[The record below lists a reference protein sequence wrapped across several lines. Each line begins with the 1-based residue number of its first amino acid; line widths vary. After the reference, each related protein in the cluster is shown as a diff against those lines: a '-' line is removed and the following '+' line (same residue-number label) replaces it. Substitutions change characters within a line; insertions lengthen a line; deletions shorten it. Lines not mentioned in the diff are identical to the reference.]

1 MLNPN
6 PMLSSPARPVPKPL
20 LAMAWLVGSAVMLP
34 MLYLVLRAAEAKPQ
48 QLAEIVLR
56 ERNLQLLGNTL
67 ALLVGVIALTTVLA
81 LPLAWITSR
90 TDLRGKRFW
99 TVLLVLPLAVPGY
112 VGVFGFFGATG
123 ANGWLEDLLS
133 FPWPRPTGYLGA
145 LGVLTLFTYPYLFL
159 NLRAALLGLDAGLEE
174 SARSLGYRGLEVFWR
189 VVLPQL
195 RPALYAGWLLVGLHV
210 LGDFGVVSLV
220 RFESFSY
227 AIYLQYSASFD
238 RIYAAWL
245 SLMLIGLTGSLLWLE
260 ARQLKNL
267 SLSRVGLG
275 SARQPQPVKLG
286 IWRLPAIALMGVPI
300 VGALLV
306 PLTSIAYWLKQGS
319 SSQINVLGN
328 LLEALQNSV
337 QVAAPAA
344 VLATCLA
351 LPLAYLGVRYPSRL
365 SRLLERTAYIGY
377 ATPPLAFAL
386 AIIFFS
392 LRGVPFLYQTLALL
406 VMAYALHFLA
416 EAIGP
421 IRSALYQAPPRL
433 EEAARSLG
441 YNSLQAFLR
450 ATFPLLR
457 QGMLASMALVF
468 LSAVKELPLTFL
480 LAPVGYSTLST
491 RIWGYTS
498 EAMFAE
504 AAPYALLIVLFSAG
518 LVGLLLSQERR

>member
-1 MLNPN
+1 MVYS
-6 PMLSSPARPVPKPL
+6 LSKPIPKPL
-20 LAMAWLVGSAVMLP
+20 LAVALLVGAAVLLP
-34 MLYLVLRAAEAKPQ
+34 LFYLVLRAAQAEPQ

-56 ERNLQLLGNTL
+56 ERNLQLLVNTL
-67 ALLVGVIALTTVLA
+67 ALLVGVIAFTTVLA

-90 TDLRGKRFW
+90 TDLWGKRFW

-123 ANGWLEDLLS
+123 ASGWLEHLLG

-195 RPALYAGWLLVGLHV
+195 RPALFAGWLLIGLHV

-220 RFESFSY
+220 RFETFSY

-238 RIYAAWL
+238 RVYAAWL
-245 SLMLIGLTGSLLWLE
+245 SLMLILLTGSLLWLE
-260 ARQLKNL
+260 ARLLKNL

-275 SARQPQPVKLG
+275 SARKPQPVRLG
-286 IWRLPAIALMGVPI
+286 VWRLPALGLMAAPI
-300 VGALLV
+300 VGALVV
-306 PLTSIAYWLKQGS
+306 PLTSIGYWLAQYPS
-319 SSQINVLGN
+319 SPHTRSFEAV
-328 LLEALQNSV
+328 LEALRNSV
-337 QVAAPAA
+337 QAAAPAA
-344 VLATCLA
+344 FLAALLA

-365 SRLLERTAYIGY
+365 SRLLERAAYIGY

-386 AIIFFS
+386 ALIFFS

-406 VMAYALHFLA
+406 ILAYALHFLA

-441 YNSLQAFLR
+441 YNPLQAFLK

-457 QGMLASMALVF
+457 RGLLASMALVF

>member
-1 MLNPN
+1 MIYG
-6 PMLSSPARPVPKPL
+6 LSKPIPKPL
-20 LAMAWLVGSAVMLP
+20 LTVALLVGAAVLLP
-34 MLYLVLRAAEAKPQ
+34 LFYLVLRAAEAEPR

-56 ERNLQLLGNTL
+56 ERNLELLGNTV
-67 ALLVGVIALTTVLA
+67 ALLVGVIVLTTVLA
-81 LPLAWITSR
+81 IPLAWLTSR
-90 TDLRGKRFW
+90 TNLWGKRFW

-123 ANGWLEDLLS
+123 ASGWLEPLLG

-174 SARSLGYRGLEVFWR
+174 SARSLGYKNLEVFWR

-195 RPALYAGWLLVGLHV
+195 RPALFAGWLLIGLHV

-220 RFESFSY
+220 RFETFSY

-238 RIYAAWL
+238 RVYAAWL
-245 SLMLIGLTGSLLWLE
+245 SLMLLLLTGSLLWLE
-260 ARQLKNL
+260 ARLLKNL
-267 SLSRVGLG
+267 FLSRVGLG
-275 SARQPQPVKLG
+275 SARKPQPVRLG
-286 IWRLPAIALMGVPI
+286 GWLLPAIGLMAVPI

-306 PLTSIAYWLKQGS
+306 PLTSIVYWLTQHPSTYVHG
-319 SSQINVLGN
+319 LGGI
-328 LLEALQNSV
+328 LEALRNSV
-337 QVAAPAA
+337 QAAAPAA
-344 VLATCLA
+344 FLAACLA
-351 LPLAYLGVRYPSRL
+351 LPLAYLGVRYPGRL
-365 SRLLERTAYIGY
+365 SRLLERAAYIGY

-386 AIIFFS
+386 ALIFFS

-406 VMAYALHFLA
+406 ILAYALHFLA

-421 IRSALYQAPPRL
+421 IRSALYQASPRL

-441 YNSLQAFLR
+441 YTPLRAFLK

-457 QGMLASMALVF
+457 RGILASMALVF

-480 LAPVGYSTLST
+480 LAPVGYATLST

-504 AAPYALLIVLFSAG
+504 AAPYALLVVLFSAG

>member
-1 MLNPN
+1 MVYA
-6 PMLSSPARPVPKPL
+6 LSKPIPKPL
-20 LAMAWLVGSAVMLP
+20 LAVAVLVGTAVVLP
-34 MLYLVLRAAEAKPQ
+34 LLYLVLRAAQAEPQ
-48 QLAEIVLR
+48 QLVEIVLR

-67 ALLVGVIALTTVLA
+67 ALLVGVIALTTALA

-90 TDLRGKRFW
+90 TDLWGKRFW

-123 ANGWLEDLLS
+123 ASGWLEHLLG

-159 NLRAALLGLDAGLEE
+159 NLRAALLGLDVGLEE

-195 RPALYAGWLLVGLHV
+195 RPALFAGWLLIGLHV

-220 RFESFSY
+220 RFETFSY

-238 RIYAAWL
+238 RVYAAWL
-245 SLMLIGLTGSLLWLE
+245 SLMLILLTGSLLWLE
-260 ARQLKNL
+260 ARLLKNL

-275 SARQPQPVKLG
+275 SARKPQPVRLG
-286 IWRLPAIALMGVPI
+286 VWWLPSLALMAVPI
-300 VGALLV
+300 VGALVV
-306 PLTSIAYWLKQGS
+306 PLTSIVYWLAQYPS
-319 SSQINVLGN
+319 SPHTRSFEAV
-328 LLEALQNSV
+328 LEALRSSV
-337 QVAAPAA
+337 QAAAPAA
-344 VLATCLA
+344 FLAALLA

-365 SRLLERTAYIGY
+365 SRLLERAAYIGY

-386 AIIFFS
+386 ALIFFS

-406 VMAYALHFLA
+406 ILAYALHFLA

-441 YNSLQAFLR
+441 YNPLQAFLR

-457 QGMLASMALVF
+457 RGLLASMALVF

>member
-1 MLNPN
+1 MIPSLTK
-6 PMLSSPARPVPKPL
+6 SIPKSL
-20 LAMAWLVGSAVMLP
+20 LAVALLVGSAVMLP
-34 MLYLVLRAAEAKPQ
+34 LFYLVLRAAQAEPQ
-48 QLAEIVLR
+48 QLIEIVVR
-56 ERNLQLLGNTL
+56 ERNLQLLGNTV

-90 TDLRGKRFW
+90 SDLRGKRLW

-123 ANGWLEDLLS
+123 ANGWLEDLLG

-159 NLRAALLGLDAGLEE
+159 NLRAALLGLDSGLEE
-174 SARSLGYRGLEVFWR
+174 SARSLGYRNFEVFWR

-195 RPALYAGWLLVGLHV
+195 RPALYAGWLLIGLHV

-220 RFESFSY
+220 RFETFSY

-238 RIYAAWL
+238 RVYAAWL
-245 SLMLIGLTGSLLWLE
+245 SLMLILLTLSLLWLE
-260 ARQLKNL
+260 ARLLKNL

-275 SARQPQPVKLG
+275 SARRQNPVKLG
-286 IWRLPAIALMGVPI
+286 VWWLPALALIGVPL
-300 VGALLV
+300 VGALVV
-306 PLTSIAYWLKQGS
+306 PLTSIVYWTVQFPSDYVNGLPG
-319 SSQINVLGN
+319 I
-328 LLEALQNSV
+328 LEALRNSV
-337 QVAAPAA
+337 QAAAPAA
-344 VLATCLA
+344 LVAALLA

-365 SRLLERTAYIGY
+365 SRLLERAAYIGY

-386 AIIFFS
+386 ALIFFS

-406 VMAYALHFLA
+406 VLALALHFLA

-441 YNSLQAFLR
+441 YKPLQAFLR

-457 QGMLASMALVF
+457 RGVLASMALVF

-498 EAMFAE
+498 EAMFSE

-518 LVGLLLSQERR
+518 LVGLLLTQERR

>member
-1 MLNPN
+1 MVSR
-6 PMLSSPARPVPKPL
+6 LSKPIPKGL
-20 LAMAWLVGSAVMLP
+20 LAVALLIGLAVLLP
-34 MLYLVLRAAEAKPQ
+34 MLYLVLRAAQAEPS

-56 ERNLQLLGNTL
+56 PRNLYLLGNTL
-67 ALLVGVIALTTVLA
+67 ALLAGVIVLSTLLA

-90 TDLRGKRFW
+90 TNLRGKRLW

-123 ANGWLEDLLS
+123 SGGWLEMLLG

-159 NLRAALLGLDAGLEE
+159 NLRAALLGLDSSLEE
-174 SARSLGYRGLEVFWR
+174 SARSLGYRGFEVFLR

-195 RPALYAGWLLVGLHV
+195 RPALYAGWLLIGLHV

-220 RFESFSY
+220 RYETFSY
-227 AIYLQYSASFD
+227 AIYLQYAASFD
-238 RIYAAWL
+238 RVYAAWL
-245 SLMLIGLTGSLLWLE
+245 SLMLILLTGSLLWLE
-260 ARQLKNL
+260 ARLLKNL
-267 SLSRVGLG
+267 TLSRVGLG
-275 SARQPQPVKLG
+275 SARRPSPVPLG
-286 IWRLPAIALMGVPI
+286 AWSLPAYALMVLLV

-306 PLTSIAYWLKQGS
+306 PLTSIVYWLNQPAYPLELS
-319 SSQINVLGN
+319 SIK
-328 LLEALQNSV
+328 EALQNSA
-337 QVAAPAA
+337 QAAAPAA
-344 VLATCLA
+344 LLAALLA
-351 LPLAYLGVRYPSRL
+351 LPLAYLGVRYPSSL
-365 SRLLERTAYIGY
+365 SRLLERAAYLGY

-386 AIIFFS
+386 ALIFFS
-392 LRGVPFLYQTLALL
+392 LRALPFLYQSLALL
-406 VMAYALHFLA
+406 VLAYALHFLA

-441 YNSLQAFLR
+441 YRPLQAFLK

-457 QGMLASMALVF
+457 RGILASMALVF

-480 LAPVGYSTLST
+480 LAPAGYSTLST
-491 RIWGYTS
+491 RIWGYTA

-518 LVGLLLSQERR
+518 LVGLLLTQERR

>member
-1 MLNPN
+1 MVPSLT
-6 PMLSSPARPVPKPL
+6 RPFPKSL
-20 LAMAWLVGSAVMLP
+20 LAVALLVGLAVVLP
-34 MLYLVLRAAEAKPQ
+34 LLYLVLRAAQAEPQ

-67 ALLVGVIALTTVLA
+67 ALLVGVIVFTTALA

-90 TDLRGKRFW
+90 TNLPGKRFW

-123 ANGWLEDLLS
+123 ASGWLEDLLG

-174 SARSLGYRGLEVFWR
+174 SARSLGYRNFEVFWR

-195 RPALYAGWLLVGLHV
+195 RPALYAGWLLIGLHV

-220 RFESFSY
+220 RFETFSY

-238 RIYAAWL
+238 RVYAAWL
-245 SLMLIGLTGSLLWLE
+245 SLMLILLTGSLLWLE
-260 ARQLKNL
+260 ARLLKNL

-275 SARQPQPVKLG
+275 SARRQSPVKLG
-286 IWRLPAIALMGVPI
+286 GWWLPALALMAVPI
-300 VGALLV
+300 IGALVV
-306 PLTSIAYWLKQGS
+306 PLTSIVYWTVQHPSTYANGLSG
-319 SSQINVLGN
+319 I
-328 LLEALQNSV
+328 LEALRNSV
-337 QVAAPAA
+337 QAAAPAA
-344 VLATCLA
+344 LLAAFLA

-386 AIIFFS
+386 ALIFFS

-406 VMAYALHFLA
+406 ILAYALHFLA

-441 YNSLQAFLR
+441 YRPLPAFQR

-457 QGMLASMALVF
+457 RGVLASMALVF
-468 LSAVKELPLTFL
+468 LSAIKELPLTFL

-518 LVGLLLSQERR
+518 LVGLLLTQERR

>member
-1 MLNPN
+1 MVYS
-6 PMLSSPARPVPKPL
+6 LSKPIPKPL
-20 LAMAWLVGSAVMLP
+20 LAVALLVGAAVLLP
-34 MLYLVLRAAEAKPQ
+34 LFYLVLRAAQAEPQ

-56 ERNLQLLGNTL
+56 ERNLQLLVNTL
-67 ALLVGVIALTTVLA
+67 ALLVGVIAFTTVLA

-90 TDLRGKRFW
+90 TDLWGKRFW

-123 ANGWLEDLLS
+123 VSGWLEHLLG

-195 RPALYAGWLLVGLHV
+195 RPALFAGWLLIGLHV

-220 RFESFSY
+220 RFETFSY

-238 RIYAAWL
+238 RVYAAWL
-245 SLMLIGLTGSLLWLE
+245 SLMLILLTGSLLWLE
-260 ARQLKNL
+260 ARLLKNL

-275 SARQPQPVKLG
+275 SARKPQPVRLG
-286 IWRLPAIALMGVPI
+286 VWWLPSLALMAVPI
-300 VGALLV
+300 VGALVV
-306 PLTSIAYWLKQGS
+306 PLTSIGYWLAQYPS
-319 SSQINVLGN
+319 SPHTRSFEAV
-328 LLEALQNSV
+328 LEALGNSV
-337 QVAAPAA
+337 QAAAPAA
-344 VLATCLA
+344 FLAALLA
-351 LPLAYLGVRYPSRL
+351 LPLAYLGVRYPSPL
-365 SRLLERTAYIGY
+365 SRLLERAAYIGY

-386 AIIFFS
+386 ALIFFS

-406 VMAYALHFLA
+406 ILAYALHFLA

-441 YNSLQAFLR
+441 YNPLQAFLR

-457 QGMLASMALVF
+457 RGLLASMALVF

-480 LAPVGYSTLST
+480 LAPIGYSTLST

>member
-1 MLNPN
+1 MF
-6 PMLSSPARPVPKPL
+6 SSLTRPIPKPL
-20 LAMAWLVGSAVMLP
+20 LAVTWLVGLAVVLP
-34 MLYLVLRAAEAKPQ
+34 MLYLVLRAAEAEPR

-67 ALLVGVIALTTVLA
+67 ALLVGVIALTTALA

-90 TDLRGKRFW
+90 TNLWGKRFW
-99 TVLLVLPLAVPGY
+99 TVLLVLPLAVPSY

-123 ANGWLEDLLS
+123 ASGWLESLLG

-159 NLRAALLGLDAGLEE
+159 NLRAALLGLDAGPEE
-174 SARSLGYRGLEVFWR
+174 AARSLGYKGLEVFWR

-195 RPALYAGWLLVGLHV
+195 RPALYAGWLMVGLHV

-220 RFESFSY
+220 RFETFSY

-260 ARQLKNL
+260 ARLLKNL
-267 SLSRVGLG
+267 SLSRVGRG
-275 SARQPQPVKLG
+275 SARRPQPARLG
-286 IWRLPAIALMGVPI
+286 AWRLPAMTLMGVPL
-300 VGALLV
+300 VGALVV
-306 PLTSIAYWLKQGS
+306 PLTSIVYWLAQYPDTYLNGLGS
-319 SSQINVLGN
+319 I
-328 LLEALQNSV
+328 LEALRNSF
-337 QVAAPAA
+337 QAAAPAA
-344 VLATCLA
+344 VLATCMA

-386 AIIFFS
+386 ALIFFS

-406 VMAYALHFLA
+406 ILAYALHFLA

-441 YNSLQAFLR
+441 YKPLQAFLK

-457 QGMLASMALVF
+457 RGMLASMALVF